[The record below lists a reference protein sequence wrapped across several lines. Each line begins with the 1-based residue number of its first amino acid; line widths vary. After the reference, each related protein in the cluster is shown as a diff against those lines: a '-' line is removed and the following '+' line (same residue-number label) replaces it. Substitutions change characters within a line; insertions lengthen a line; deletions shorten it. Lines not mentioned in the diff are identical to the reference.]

1 MKNLKKLWAIFG
13 LVLVVG
19 LLAFLVLNRE
29 KFEQKKYSVVSTS
42 FPGYDFARAVTKNTN
57 ISTKML
63 VKPGAETHTY
73 EPTPQDIIDIK
84 NADMFVYVGG
94 DSDTWVEKIL
104 KDVDTKKTHVVK
116 LVDLVSTVEEEI
128 VEGMEDEDEHE
139 HDHDHDH
146 SHSHKH
152 DDHDHDHDHK
162 HDHDH
167 DHHHDHESHAHK
179 HDHEEEEEGL
189 EIDEHV
195 WTSPKNA
202 MEIVKKIA
210 KVASEID
217 AAEKNKIDDNAEKYV
232 AEIAQVD
239 KDLHQAIDGKISEIV
254 VADRFPFRYFA
265 DEFGLKYAAA
275 FSGCSEQTEASAK
288 TISFLI
294 NKVKQDKVKKIYK
307 IELSNGKIAETVS
320 KDTGAEVLELHS
332 AHNVTA
338 DDFSKGV
345 TYVDLIK
352 RNLSVLSK

>member
-1 MKNLKKLWAIFG
+1 MKNLKKLWAVFG
-13 LVLVVG
+13 LILMVG

-57 ISTKML
+57 ISAKML

-84 NADMFVYVGG
+84 NADMFIYVGG

-116 LVDLVSTVEEEI
+116 LVDLVSTVNEEI

-139 HDHDHDH
+139 HDHDH
-146 SHSHKH
+146 SHSH
-152 DDHDHDHDHK
+152 DYDHDHDDHNHK
-162 HDHDH
+162 HDHD
-167 DHHHDHESHAHK
+167 
-179 HDHEEEEEGL
+179 EEEEGP

-195 WTSPKNA
+195 WTSPKKA

-217 AAEKNKIDDNAEKYV
+217 AAEKTKIDDNAEKYV
-232 AEIAQVD
+232 AEIAEVD

-265 DEFGLKYAAA
+265 DEFSLKYAAA

-294 NKVKQDKVKKIYK
+294 NKVKQEKIKKIYM

-345 TYVDLIK
+345 TYVDLMK
-352 RNLSVLSK
+352 RNLLALSK

>member
-84 NADMFVYVGG
+84 NADMFIYVGG

-128 VEGMEDEDEHE
+128 VEGMEDENE
-139 HDHDHDH
+139 HDHGHA
-146 SHSHKH
+146 
-152 DDHDHDHDHK
+152 DHDHDHDHDHDYDHK
-162 HDHDH
+162 HDHD
-167 DHHHDHESHAHK
+167 HDHESHAHK
-179 HDHEEEEEGL
+179 HDHDEEEEGP

-195 WTSPKNA
+195 WTSPKKA

-210 KVASEID
+210 NVASEID
-217 AAEKNKIDDNAEKYV
+217 AAEKTKIDDNAEKYV
-232 AEIAQVD
+232 AEIAEVD

-294 NKVKQDKVKKIYK
+294 NEVKQDKVKKIYK

-345 TYVDLIK
+345 TYVDLMK
-352 RNLSVLSK
+352 RNLAALSK

>member
-104 KDVDTKKTHVVK
+104 KDVDTKKTHVMK
-116 LVDLVSTVEEEI
+116 LIDLVSTVNEEI

-139 HDHDHDH
+139 HDHDH
-146 SHSHKH
+146 SHSHN
-152 DDHDHDHDHK
+152 
-162 HDHDH
+162 
-167 DHHHDHESHAHK
+167 HDHESHDYK
-179 HDHEEEEEGL
+179 HDHNEEEDGPEV
-189 EIDEHV
+189 DEHV
-195 WTSPKNA
+195 WTSPKKA

-210 KVASEID
+210 EVASEID
-217 AAEKNKIDDNAEKYV
+217 VAEKNKIDDNAEKYV

-345 TYVDLIK
+345 TYVDLMK
-352 RNLSVLSK
+352 RNLLALSK

>member
-1 MKNLKKLWAIFG
+1 
-13 LVLVVG
+13 
-19 LLAFLVLNRE
+19 
-29 KFEQKKYSVVSTS
+29 
-42 FPGYDFARAVTKNTN
+42 
-57 ISTKML
+57 ML

-84 NADMFVYVGG
+84 NADMFIYVGG
-94 DSDTWVEKIL
+94 DSDTWVKKIL

-128 VEGMEDEDEHE
+128 VEGMEDEDEHDHE
-139 HDHDHDH
+139 HDHDH
-146 SHSHKH
+146 SHSHE
-152 DDHDHDHDHK
+152 HDHDHDHK
-162 HDHDH
+162 HDHD
-167 DHHHDHESHAHK
+167 
-179 HDHEEEEEGL
+179 EEEEGP

-195 WTSPKNA
+195 WTSPKKA

-217 AAEKNKIDDNAEKYV
+217 AAEETKINDNAEKYV

-294 NKVKQDKVKKIYK
+294 NKVKQDKVRKIYK

-345 TYVDLIK
+345 TYVDLMK
-352 RNLSVLSK
+352 RNLAALSK

>member
-1 MKNLKKLWAIFG
+1 M
-13 LVLVVG
+13 VVG
-19 LLAFLVLNRE
+19 LLAFLALNRE

-63 VKPGAETHTY
+63 VKPGVETHTY

-84 NADMFVYVGG
+84 NADMFIYVGG

-116 LVDLVSTVEEEI
+116 LVDLVSTVNEEI
-128 VEGMEDEDEHE
+128 VEGMEDEDEHDHE
-139 HDHDHDH
+139 HDHD
-146 SHSHKH
+146 
-152 DDHDHDHDHK
+152 
-162 HDHDH
+162 
-167 DHHHDHESHAHK
+167 
-179 HDHEEEEEGL
+179 EEEEGP

-195 WTSPKNA
+195 WTSPKKA

-210 KVASEID
+210 DVASEID
-217 AAEKNKIDDNAEKYV
+217 ADEKTKINDNAEKYV
-232 AEIAQVD
+232 AEIAEVD

-294 NKVKQDKVKKIYK
+294 NKVKQDKIKKIYK

-345 TYVDLIK
+345 TYVDLMK
-352 RNLSVLSK
+352 RNLLALSK

>member
-57 ISTKML
+57 ISAKML

-94 DSDTWVEKIL
+94 DSDTWVKKIL

-128 VEGMEDEDEHE
+128 VEGMEDEDEH
-139 HDHDHDH
+139 
-146 SHSHKH
+146 
-152 DDHDHDHDHK
+152 DHDHDHDHESHEHK
-162 HDHDH
+162 HDHD
-167 DHHHDHESHAHK
+167 
-179 HDHEEEEEGL
+179 EEEEGP

-195 WTSPKNA
+195 WTSPKKA

-210 KVASEID
+210 EVASEID
-217 AAEKNKIDDNAEKYV
+217 VAEKNKIDDNAEKYV

-294 NKVKQDKVKKIYK
+294 NKVKQDKIKKIYK

-345 TYVDLIK
+345 TYVDLMK
-352 RNLSVLSK
+352 RNLLALSK

>member
-1 MKNLKKLWAIFG
+1 MKKLKKLWAIFG

-84 NADMFVYVGG
+84 NADMFIYVGG
-94 DSDTWVEKIL
+94 DSDTWVKKIL

-116 LVDLVSTVEEEI
+116 LVDLVLTVNEEI
-128 VEGMEDEDEHE
+128 VEGMEDEDEHDHE
-139 HDHDHDH
+139 HDHDH
-146 SHSHKH
+146 SHSHE
-152 DDHDHDHDHK
+152 HDHDHDHK
-162 HDHDH
+162 HDHD
-167 DHHHDHESHAHK
+167 
-179 HDHEEEEEGL
+179 EEEEGP

-195 WTSPKNA
+195 WTSPKKA

-217 AAEKNKIDDNAEKYV
+217 AAEETKINDNAEKYV

-294 NKVKQDKVKKIYK
+294 NKVKQDKIKKIYK

-338 DDFSKGV
+338 DDFSRGV
-345 TYVDLIK
+345 TYVDLMK
-352 RNLSVLSK
+352 RNLLALSK

>member
-84 NADMFVYVGG
+84 NADMFIYVGG
-94 DSDTWVEKIL
+94 DSDTWVKKIL

-116 LVDLVSTVEEEI
+116 LVDLVSTVNEEI
-128 VEGMEDEDEHE
+128 VEGMEDEDEHDHE

-146 SHSHKH
+146 DH
-152 DDHDHDHDHK
+152 DDHDHDHDHNHDHK
-162 HDHDH
+162 HDHDGH
-167 DHHHDHESHAHK
+167 DHDDHD
-179 HDHEEEEEGL
+179 EEEGA

-195 WTSPKNA
+195 WTSPKKA

-210 KVASEID
+210 EVASEID
-217 AAEKNKIDDNAEKYV
+217 TDEKTKINDNAEKYV

-345 TYVDLIK
+345 TYVDLMK
-352 RNLSVLSK
+352 RNLAALSK

>member
-84 NADMFVYVGG
+84 NADMFIYVGG

-128 VEGMEDEDEHE
+128 VEGMEDEDEHD

-152 DDHDHDHDHK
+152 DDHDHDHESHEHK
-162 HDHDH
+162 HDHD
-167 DHHHDHESHAHK
+167 
-179 HDHEEEEEGL
+179 EEEEGP

-195 WTSPKNA
+195 WTSPKKA

-217 AAEKNKIDDNAEKYV
+217 AAEKTKIDDNAEKYV

-294 NKVKQDKVKKIYK
+294 NKVKQEKIKKIYM

-345 TYVDLIK
+345 TYVDLMK
-352 RNLSVLSK
+352 RNLLALSK

>member
-84 NADMFVYVGG
+84 NADMFIYVGG

-128 VEGMEDEDEHE
+128 VEGMEDEDEH
-139 HDHDHDH
+139 DHD
-146 SHSHKH
+146 
-152 DDHDHDHDHK
+152 

-167 DHHHDHESHAHK
+167 DHHHDHESHEHK
-179 HDHEEEEEGL
+179 HDHEEEEEGP

-195 WTSPKNA
+195 WTSPKKA

-210 KVASEID
+210 EVASEID
-217 AAEKNKIDDNAEKYV
+217 VAEKAKINDNAEKYV
-232 AEIAQVD
+232 TEIAQVD
-239 KDLHQAIDGKISEIV
+239 KDLHQAINGKISEIV

-294 NKVKQDKVKKIYK
+294 NKVKQDKIKKIYK

-345 TYVDLIK
+345 TYVDLMK
-352 RNLSVLSK
+352 RNLAALSK

>member
-1 MKNLKKLWAIFG
+1 MKNLKKLWVIFG

-84 NADMFVYVGG
+84 NADMFIYVGG
-94 DSDTWVEKIL
+94 DSDTWVKKIL

-139 HDHDHDH
+139 HEHDHDH
-146 SHSHKH
+146 SHSHE
-152 DDHDHDHDHK
+152 HDHDHDHK
-162 HDHDH
+162 HDHD
-167 DHHHDHESHAHK
+167 
-179 HDHEEEEEGL
+179 EEEEGP

-195 WTSPKNA
+195 WTSPKKA

-217 AAEKNKIDDNAEKYV
+217 AAEETKINDNAEKYV

-294 NKVKQDKVKKIYK
+294 NKVKQDKVRKIYK

-345 TYVDLIK
+345 TYVDLMK
-352 RNLSVLSK
+352 RNLLALSK

>member
-84 NADMFVYVGG
+84 NADMFIYVGG

-146 SHSHKH
+146 
-152 DDHDHDHDHK
+152 K
-162 HDHDH
+162 HDHD
-167 DHHHDHESHAHK
+167 HDHESHAHK
-179 HDHEEEEEGL
+179 HDHDEEEEGP

-195 WTSPKNA
+195 WTSPKKA

-210 KVASEID
+210 DVASEID
-217 AAEKNKIDDNAEKYV
+217 ADEKTKINDNAEKYV
-232 AEIAQVD
+232 AEIAEVD

-294 NKVKQDKVKKIYK
+294 NKVKQDKIKKIYK

-345 TYVDLIK
+345 TYVDLMK
-352 RNLSVLSK
+352 RNLAALSK

>member
-84 NADMFVYVGG
+84 NADMFIYVGG
-94 DSDTWVEKIL
+94 DSDTWVKKIL

-116 LVDLVSTVEEEI
+116 LVDLVSTVNEEI
-128 VEGMEDEDEHE
+128 VEGMEDEDEHDHE

-146 SHSHKH
+146 DH
-152 DDHDHDHDHK
+152 DDHDHDHDHG
-162 HDHDH
+162 
-167 DHHHDHESHAHK
+167 SHAHK
-179 HDHEEEEEGL
+179 HDHDEEEEGP

-195 WTSPKNA
+195 WTSPKKA

-210 KVASEID
+210 EVASEID
-217 AAEKNKIDDNAEKYV
+217 AEEKTKINDNTEKYV

-338 DDFSKGV
+338 EDFSKGV
-345 TYVDLIK
+345 TYVDLMK
-352 RNLSVLSK
+352 RNLVALSK

>member
-63 VKPGAETHTY
+63 VKPGAETHTF

-84 NADMFVYVGG
+84 NADMFIYVGG

-128 VEGMEDEDEHE
+128 VEGMEDEDEH
-139 HDHDHDH
+139 DH
-146 SHSHKH
+146 
-152 DDHDHDHDHK
+152 DHDHDHDHK

-345 TYVDLIK
+345 TYVDLMK

>member
-63 VKPGAETHTY
+63 VKPGVETHTY

-84 NADMFVYVGG
+84 NADMFIYVGG
-94 DSDTWVEKIL
+94 DSDTWVKKIL

-128 VEGMEDEDEHE
+128 VEGMEDEDEH
-139 HDHDHDH
+139 D
-146 SHSHKH
+146 
-152 DDHDHDHDHK
+152 

-195 WTSPKNA
+195 WTSPKKA

-217 AAEKNKIDDNAEKYV
+217 VAEKNKIDDNAEKYV

-338 DDFSKGV
+338 EDFSKGV
-345 TYVDLIK
+345 TYVDLMK
-352 RNLSVLSK
+352 RNLVALSK

>member
-146 SHSHKH
+146 K
-152 DDHDHDHDHK
+152 HDHDHDHK

-167 DHHHDHESHAHK
+167 DHESHAHK
-179 HDHEEEEEGL
+179 HDHDEEEEGP

-195 WTSPKNA
+195 WTSPKKA

-217 AAEKNKIDDNAEKYV
+217 VAEKNKIDDNAEKYV

-320 KDTGAEVLELHS
+320 RDTGAEVLELHS

-345 TYVDLIK
+345 TYVDLMK
-352 RNLSVLSK
+352 RNLVALSK

>member
-19 LLAFLVLNRE
+19 LLAFLALNRE

-84 NADMFVYVGG
+84 NADMFIYVGG

-139 HDHDHDH
+139 HEH
-146 SHSHKH
+146 
-152 DDHDHDHDHK
+152 DHDHDHDHESHEHK
-162 HDHDH
+162 HDHD
-167 DHHHDHESHAHK
+167 
-179 HDHEEEEEGL
+179 EEEEGP

-195 WTSPKNA
+195 WTSPKKA

-345 TYVDLIK
+345 TYVDLMK
-352 RNLSVLSK
+352 RNLAALSK

>member
-84 NADMFVYVGG
+84 NADMFIYVGG
-94 DSDTWVEKIL
+94 DSDTWVKKIL

-116 LVDLVSTVEEEI
+116 LVDLVSTVNEEI
-128 VEGMEDEDEHE
+128 VEGMEDEDEHDHE
-139 HDHDHDH
+139 YDHDHDHD
-146 SHSHKH
+146 H
-152 DDHDHDHDHK
+152 DDHDHDHDHNHDHK
-162 HDHDH
+162 HDHDGH
-167 DHHHDHESHAHK
+167 DHDDHD
-179 HDHEEEEEGL
+179 EEEGA

-195 WTSPKNA
+195 WTSPKKA

-210 KVASEID
+210 EVASEID
-217 AAEKNKIDDNAEKYV
+217 TDEKTKINDNAEKYV

-345 TYVDLIK
+345 TYVDLMK
-352 RNLSVLSK
+352 RNLAALSK

>member
-29 KFEQKKYSVVSTS
+29 KFEQKKHSVVSTS

-128 VEGMEDEDEHE
+128 VDGMEDEDDHEHY

-146 SHSHKH
+146 AKH
-152 DDHDHDHDHK
+152 NHADHDHDHEHHHH
-162 HDHDH
+162 HD
-167 DHHHDHESHAHK
+167 HDHESHAHK
-179 HDHEEEEEGL
+179 HEHDEEEKGP

-195 WTSPKNA
+195 WTSPKKA

-210 KVASEID
+210 EVASEID
-217 AAEKNKIDDNAEKYV
+217 ADEKTKINDNAEKYV

-345 TYVDLIK
+345 TYVDLMK
-352 RNLSVLSK
+352 RNLLALSK

>member
-19 LLAFLVLNRE
+19 LLVFLVLNRE

-84 NADMFVYVGG
+84 NADMFIYVGG

-128 VEGMEDEDEHE
+128 VEGMEDENE
-139 HDHDHDH
+139 HDHGHA
-146 SHSHKH
+146 
-152 DDHDHDHDHK
+152 DHDHDHDHDHDYDHK
-162 HDHDH
+162 HDHD
-167 DHHHDHESHAHK
+167 HDHESHAHK
-179 HDHEEEEEGL
+179 HDHDEEEEGP

-195 WTSPKNA
+195 WTSPKKA

-210 KVASEID
+210 NVASEID
-217 AAEKNKIDDNAEKYV
+217 ADEKTKINDNAEKYV

-239 KDLHQAIDGKISEIV
+239 NDLHQAIDGKISEIV

-294 NKVKQDKVKKIYK
+294 NKVKQDKIKKIYK

-345 TYVDLIK
+345 TYVDLMK
-352 RNLSVLSK
+352 RNLAALSK

>member
-94 DSDTWVEKIL
+94 DSDIWVEKIL
-104 KDVDTKKTHVVK
+104 KDVDTKKTHAVK
-116 LVDLVSTVEEEI
+116 LIDLVSTVEEEI
-128 VEGMEDEDEHE
+128 VEGMEDEDEHDHE

-146 SHSHKH
+146 E
-152 DDHDHDHDHK
+152 DHDHDHNHK

-167 DHHHDHESHAHK
+167 ESHEHK
-179 HDHEEEEEGL
+179 HDHDEEEEGP

-195 WTSPKNA
+195 WTSPKKA

-217 AAEKNKIDDNAEKYV
+217 TAEKNKIDDNTEKYV
-232 AEIAQVD
+232 AEIAAVD
-239 KDLHQAIDGKISEIV
+239 KDLHQVIDGKISEIV
-254 VADRFPFRYFA
+254 VTDRFPFRYFA

-320 KDTGAEVLELHS
+320 KDTGVEVLELHS

-338 DDFSKGV
+338 EDFSKGV
-345 TYVDLIK
+345 TYVDLMK
-352 RNLSVLSK
+352 RNLAALSK

>member
-84 NADMFVYVGG
+84 NADMFIYVGG

-128 VEGMEDEDEHE
+128 VEGMEDEDEH
-139 HDHDHDH
+139 DH
-146 SHSHKH
+146 
-152 DDHDHDHDHK
+152 DHDHDHDHK

-167 DHHHDHESHAHK
+167 DHHHDHDHDHESHEHK
-179 HDHEEEEEGL
+179 HDHDEEEEGP

-195 WTSPKNA
+195 WTSPKKA

-210 KVASEID
+210 EVASEID
-217 AAEKNKIDDNAEKYV
+217 VAEKNKIDDNAEKYV

-345 TYVDLIK
+345 TYVDLMK
-352 RNLSVLSK
+352 RNLLALSK

>member
-84 NADMFVYVGG
+84 NADMFIYVGG
-94 DSDTWVEKIL
+94 DSDTWVKKIL
-104 KDVDTKKTHVVK
+104 KDVDTKKTHVMK
-116 LVDLVSTVEEEI
+116 LIDLVSTVNEEI
-128 VEGMEDEDEHE
+128 VEGMEDEDEHDHE
-139 HDHDHDH
+139 HDHDH
-146 SHSHKH
+146 SHSHE
-152 DDHDHDHDHK
+152 HDHDHDHK
-162 HDHDH
+162 HDHD
-167 DHHHDHESHAHK
+167 
-179 HDHEEEEEGL
+179 EEEEGP

-195 WTSPKNA
+195 WTSPKKA

-232 AEIAQVD
+232 AEIAEVD

-265 DEFGLKYAAA
+265 DEFSLKYAAA

-345 TYVDLIK
+345 TYVDLMK
-352 RNLSVLSK
+352 RNLLALSK

>member
-84 NADMFVYVGG
+84 NADMFIYVGG

-116 LVDLVSTVEEEI
+116 LVDLVSTVNEEI
-128 VEGMEDEDEHE
+128 VEGMEDEDEHDHE

-146 SHSHKH
+146 DH
-152 DDHDHDHDHK
+152 DDHDHDHDHNHDHK
-162 HDHDH
+162 HDHDGH
-167 DHHHDHESHAHK
+167 DHDDHD
-179 HDHEEEEEGL
+179 EEEGA

-195 WTSPKNA
+195 WTSPKKA

-210 KVASEID
+210 EVASEID
-217 AAEKNKIDDNAEKYV
+217 TDEKTKINDNAEKYV

-345 TYVDLIK
+345 TYVDLMK
-352 RNLSVLSK
+352 RNLAALSK

>member
-84 NADMFVYVGG
+84 NADMFIYVGG

-128 VEGMEDEDEHE
+128 VEGMEDEDEH
-139 HDHDHDH
+139 DH
-146 SHSHKH
+146 
-152 DDHDHDHDHK
+152 DHDHDHDHK

-294 NKVKQDKVKKIYK
+294 NKVKQEKIKKIYK

-338 DDFSKGV
+338 EDFSKGV
-345 TYVDLIK
+345 TYVDLMK
-352 RNLSVLSK
+352 RNLLALSK

>member
-57 ISTKML
+57 ISAKML

-84 NADMFVYVGG
+84 NADMFIYVGG

-116 LVDLVSTVEEEI
+116 LVDLVSTVNEEI

-139 HDHDHDH
+139 HDHDH
-146 SHSHKH
+146 SHSH
-152 DDHDHDHDHK
+152 DYDHDHDDHNHK
-162 HDHDH
+162 HDHD
-167 DHHHDHESHAHK
+167 
-179 HDHEEEEEGL
+179 EEEEGP

-195 WTSPKNA
+195 WTSPKKA

-217 AAEKNKIDDNAEKYV
+217 TAEKNKIDDNTEKYV
-232 AEIAQVD
+232 AEIAAVD
-239 KDLHQAIDGKISEIV
+239 KDLHQVIDGKISEIV
-254 VADRFPFRYFA
+254 VTDRFPFRYFA

-320 KDTGAEVLELHS
+320 KDTGVEVLELHS

-338 DDFSKGV
+338 EDFSKGV
-345 TYVDLIK
+345 TYVDLMK
-352 RNLSVLSK
+352 RNLLALSK

>member
-84 NADMFVYVGG
+84 NADMFIYVGG
-94 DSDTWVEKIL
+94 DSDTWVKKIL

-128 VEGMEDEDEHE
+128 VDGMED
-139 HDHDHDH
+139 
-146 SHSHKH
+146 
-152 DDHDHDHDHK
+152 DDHDHDHAK
-162 HDHDH
+162 HNHADHDH
-167 DHHHDHESHAHK
+167 DHEHHHHHDHDHESHAHK
-179 HDHEEEEEGL
+179 HEHDEEEEGP

-195 WTSPKNA
+195 WTSPKKA

-210 KVASEID
+210 EVASEID
-217 AAEKNKIDDNAEKYV
+217 ADEKTKINDNAEKYV

-345 TYVDLIK
+345 TYVDLMK
-352 RNLSVLSK
+352 RNLLALSK

>member
-1 MKNLKKLWAIFG
+1 MKKLKKLWAIFG

-128 VEGMEDEDEHE
+128 VEGMEDEDEHDHEHHHEHRHEHDHADHDHDHDHE

-146 SHSHKH
+146 
-152 DDHDHDHDHK
+152 DHDED
-162 HDHDH
+162 
-167 DHHHDHESHAHK
+167 EV
-179 HDHEEEEEGL
+179 
-189 EIDEHV
+189 EIEEHV
-195 WTSPKNA
+195 WTSPKKA

-217 AAEKNKIDDNAEKYV
+217 TAEKNKIDDNTEKYV

-294 NKVKQDKVKKIYK
+294 NKVKQDKIKKIYK

-345 TYVDLIK
+345 TYVDLMK
-352 RNLSVLSK
+352 RNLLALSK

>member
-84 NADMFVYVGG
+84 NADMFIYVGG
-94 DSDTWVEKIL
+94 DSDTWVKKIL

-146 SHSHKH
+146 
-152 DDHDHDHDHK
+152 DHK

-167 DHHHDHESHAHK
+167 GSHAHK
-179 HDHEEEEEGL
+179 HDHDEEEEGP

-195 WTSPKNA
+195 WTSPKKA

-210 KVASEID
+210 EVASEID
-217 AAEKNKIDDNAEKYV
+217 AEEKTKINDNTEKYV

-338 DDFSKGV
+338 EDFSKGV
-345 TYVDLIK
+345 TYVDLMK
-352 RNLSVLSK
+352 RNLVALSK

>member
-84 NADMFVYVGG
+84 NADMFIYVGG

-116 LVDLVSTVEEEI
+116 LVDLVSTVNEEI

-139 HDHDHDH
+139 HDHDH
-146 SHSHKH
+146 SHSH
-152 DDHDHDHDHK
+152 DYDHDHDDHNHK
-162 HDHDH
+162 HDHD
-167 DHHHDHESHAHK
+167 
-179 HDHEEEEEGL
+179 EEEEGP

-195 WTSPKNA
+195 WTSPKKA

-217 AAEKNKIDDNAEKYV
+217 AAEKTKIDDNAEKYV
-232 AEIAQVD
+232 AEIAEVD

-294 NKVKQDKVKKIYK
+294 NKVKQEKIKKIYM

-345 TYVDLIK
+345 TYVDLMK
-352 RNLSVLSK
+352 RNLLALSK

>member
-84 NADMFVYVGG
+84 NADMFIYVGG
-94 DSDTWVEKIL
+94 DSDTWVKKIL

-116 LVDLVSTVEEEI
+116 LVDLVSTVNEEI
-128 VEGMEDEDEHE
+128 VEGMEDEDEHDHE
-139 HDHDHDH
+139 HDHDH
-146 SHSHKH
+146 SHG
-152 DDHDHDHDHK
+152 HDHDHESHEHK
-162 HDHDH
+162 HDHD
-167 DHHHDHESHAHK
+167 
-179 HDHEEEEEGL
+179 EEEEGP

-195 WTSPKNA
+195 WTSPKKA

-217 AAEKNKIDDNAEKYV
+217 AAEETKINDNAEKYV

-294 NKVKQDKVKKIYK
+294 NKVKQDKIKKIYK

-345 TYVDLIK
+345 TYVDLMK
-352 RNLSVLSK
+352 RNLLALSK

>member
-13 LVLVVG
+13 LVLVMG
-19 LLAFLVLNRE
+19 LLIFLALNRE

-73 EPTPQDIIDIK
+73 EPTPQDIINIK

-94 DSDTWVEKIL
+94 DSDDWVKKVL

-116 LVDLVSTVEEEI
+116 LVDLVSTVNEEI
-128 VEGMEDEDEHE
+128 VEGMEDEDEYDHEHDHDHSHSHE

-146 SHSHKH
+146 KH
-152 DDHDHDHDHK
+152 
-162 HDHDH
+162 
-167 DHHHDHESHAHK
+167 E
-179 HDHEEEEEGL
+179 HEEEEEGP

-195 WTSPKNA
+195 WTSPKKA

-210 KVASEID
+210 NVASEID
-217 AAEKNKIDDNAEKYV
+217 ADEKTKINDNAEKYV

-239 KDLHQAIDGKISEIV
+239 NDLHQAIDGKISEIV

-320 KDTGAEVLELHS
+320 KDTGVEVLELHS

-338 DDFSKGV
+338 EDFSKGV
-345 TYVDLIK
+345 TYVDLMK
-352 RNLSVLSK
+352 RNLAALSK

>member
-19 LLAFLVLNRE
+19 LLVFLVLNRE

-84 NADMFVYVGG
+84 NADMFIYVGG

-128 VEGMEDEDEHE
+128 VEGMEDENE
-139 HDHDHDH
+139 HDHGHA
-146 SHSHKH
+146 
-152 DDHDHDHDHK
+152 DHDHDHDHDHDYDHK
-162 HDHDH
+162 HDHD
-167 DHHHDHESHAHK
+167 HDHESHAHK
-179 HDHEEEEEGL
+179 HDHDEEEEGP

-195 WTSPKNA
+195 WTSPKKA
-202 MEIVKKIA
+202 MEIVKKSA
-210 KVASEID
+210 NVASEID
-217 AAEKNKIDDNAEKYV
+217 ADEKTKINDNAEKYV

-239 KDLHQAIDGKISEIV
+239 NDLHQAIDGKISEIV

-294 NKVKQDKVKKIYK
+294 NEVKQDKVKKIYK

-345 TYVDLIK
+345 TYVDLMK
-352 RNLSVLSK
+352 RNLAALSK

>member
-84 NADMFVYVGG
+84 NADMFIYVGG

-128 VEGMEDEDEHE
+128 VEGMEDEDEH
-139 HDHDHDH
+139 DHE
-146 SHSHKH
+146 
-152 DDHDHDHDHK
+152 HDHDHK

-167 DHHHDHESHAHK
+167 DHDHDHESHEHK
-179 HDHEEEEEGL
+179 HDHDEEEEGP

-195 WTSPKNA
+195 WTSPKKA

-210 KVASEID
+210 EVASEID
-217 AAEKNKIDDNAEKYV
+217 VAEKNKIDDNAEKYV

-345 TYVDLIK
+345 TYVDLMK
-352 RNLSVLSK
+352 RNLLALSK

>member
-29 KFEQKKYSVVSTS
+29 KFEQKKYLVVSTS

-84 NADMFVYVGG
+84 NADMFIYVGG

-128 VEGMEDEDEHE
+128 VEGMEDEDEH
-139 HDHDHDH
+139 DH
-146 SHSHKH
+146 
-152 DDHDHDHDHK
+152 DHDHDHDHK

-345 TYVDLIK
+345 TYVDLMK
-352 RNLSVLSK
+352 RNLAALSK

>member
-13 LVLVVG
+13 LVLMVG

-94 DSDTWVEKIL
+94 DSDDWVKKIL

-128 VEGMEDEDEHE
+128 VEGMEDEDEH
-139 HDHDHDH
+139 
-146 SHSHKH
+146 
-152 DDHDHDHDHK
+152 DHDHDHDHN
-162 HDHDH
+162 HD
-167 DHHHDHESHAHK
+167 HDHESHEHK
-179 HDHEEEEEGL
+179 HDHDEEEEGP

-195 WTSPKNA
+195 WTSPKKA

-294 NKVKQDKVKKIYK
+294 NKVKQEKIKKIYK

-338 DDFSKGV
+338 EDFSKGV
-345 TYVDLIK
+345 TYVDLMK
-352 RNLSVLSK
+352 RNLLALSK

>member
-42 FPGYDFARAVTKNTN
+42 FPGYDFARAVTNNTN

-84 NADMFVYVGG
+84 NADMFIYVGG

-128 VEGMEDEDEHE
+128 VEGMEDEDEH
-139 HDHDHDH
+139 DH
-146 SHSHKH
+146 
-152 DDHDHDHDHK
+152 DHDHDHDHK

-265 DEFGLKYAAA
+265 DEFGLKYTAA

-345 TYVDLIK
+345 TYVDLMK

>member
-84 NADMFVYVGG
+84 NADMFIYVGG

-104 KDVDTKKTHVVK
+104 KDVDAKKTHVVK

-128 VEGMEDEDEHE
+128 VEGMEDEDEHDHEHHHDHDYHHE
-139 HDHDHDH
+139 HDHA
-146 SHSHKH
+146 
-152 DDHDHDHDHK
+152 DHDHDHDHK

-167 DHHHDHESHAHK
+167 DHESHEHK
-179 HDHEEEEEGL
+179 HDHDEEEEGP

-195 WTSPKNA
+195 WTSPKKA

-210 KVASEID
+210 EVASEID

-345 TYVDLIK
+345 TYVDLMK
-352 RNLSVLSK
+352 RNLLALSK

>member
-19 LLAFLVLNRE
+19 LLVFLVLNRE

-84 NADMFVYVGG
+84 NADMFIYAGG

-128 VEGMEDEDEHE
+128 VEGMEDEDHDHDHDHKHSHDHDHSHGHDHDHE

-146 SHSHKH
+146 
-152 DDHDHDHDHK
+152 DHDED
-162 HDHDH
+162 
-167 DHHHDHESHAHK
+167 EV
-179 HDHEEEEEGL
+179 
-189 EIDEHV
+189 EIEEHV
-195 WTSPKNA
+195 WTSPKKA

-217 AAEKNKIDDNAEKYV
+217 TAEKNKIDDNTEKYV

-294 NKVKQDKVKKIYK
+294 NKVKQDKIKKIYK

-345 TYVDLIK
+345 TYVDLMK
-352 RNLSVLSK
+352 RNLLALSK

>member
-128 VEGMEDEDEHE
+128 VEGMEDEDDHE

-152 DDHDHDHDHK
+152 DDHDHNHDHK

-167 DHHHDHESHAHK
+167 DHESHEYK
-179 HDHEEEEEGL
+179 HDHDEEEEGP

-195 WTSPKNA
+195 WTSPKKA

-217 AAEKNKIDDNAEKYV
+217 AAEETKINDNAEKYL

-338 DDFSKGV
+338 DDFLKGV
-345 TYVDLIK
+345 TYVDLMK
-352 RNLSVLSK
+352 RNLLALSK